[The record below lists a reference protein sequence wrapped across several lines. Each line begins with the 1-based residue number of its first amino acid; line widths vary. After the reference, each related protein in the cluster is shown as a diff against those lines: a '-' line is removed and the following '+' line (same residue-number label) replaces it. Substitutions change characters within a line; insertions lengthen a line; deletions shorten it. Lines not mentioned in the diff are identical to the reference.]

1 MPTSAARTAHP
12 TVPRPAAPAVHP
24 ACPHAVVIAV
34 PRSVKIPVVIME
46 PDKSYDV
53 GYAMRHVG
61 FGDGVLEC
69 FR

>member
-1 MPTSAARTAHP
+1 M
-12 TVPRPAAPAVHP
+12 
-24 ACPHAVVIAV
+24 VIAV